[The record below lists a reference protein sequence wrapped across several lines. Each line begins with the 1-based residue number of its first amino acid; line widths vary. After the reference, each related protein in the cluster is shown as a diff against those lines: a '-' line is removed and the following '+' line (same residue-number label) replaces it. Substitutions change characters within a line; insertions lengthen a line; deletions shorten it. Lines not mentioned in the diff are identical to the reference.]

1 MELCFGE
8 LVPHQRL
15 CQLEQSRKRGQQK
28 SAPHKV
34 KCASW
39 VQRHAGVLTGKKRN
53 HAGNAGNKNRE
64 PHCCEI
70 RDLGAAAYRWLGWTK
85 MNPQPNLQP
94 KNSGFMRLSR
104 FVLSEK
110 SPLNKNETTFHPP
123 GGELFSFSFLVDFM
137 RLFLFWCQPASN
149 PHCSFFH
156 SDRDTQYTA
165 FAFRKLLKTSM

>member
-1 MELCFGE
+1 MREASEKSQIECGLSPE
-8 LVPHQRL
+8 K
-15 CQLEQSRKRGQQK
+15 RKT
-28 SAPHKV
+28 SEFSEV
-34 KCASW
+34 
-39 VQRHAGVLTGKKRN
+39 
-53 HAGNAGNKNRE
+53 
-64 PHCCEI
+64 
-70 RDLGAAAYRWLGWTK
+70 WLGWTK